1 MNQQKRLFLIVL
13 DSFGIGEMPDAHKWG
28 DEGSNTLRSVM
39 SHPAF
44 DCPTLGQMGLFHMDG
59 VATPDELSA
68 RPAPT
73 AAYARMTEASGGKDT
88 TIGHW
93 EIAGVISQNS
103 LPTYP
108 EGFPPEVLEEFT
120 RRTGYGVLCNR
131 PYSGTDVIRDYGE
144 EHLVTGKL
152 IVYTSADS
160 VFQIAAHED
169 KVPID
174 ELYRVCEITRDMLND
189 GWEGRHAVG
198 RVIAR
203 PFEGEAPFK
212 RTSRRHD
219 YSILPPAPTM
229 LDAIK
234 EAGMD
239 CIAVGKITDIF
250 VGQGITETIRTGS
263 NTEGM
268 ETTAEVALRDFNG
281 ICFTNL
287 VDFDMVY
294 GHRNDVGG
302 YAAALTRF
310 DKWLGDFL
318 PTLREDD
325 LLIITADHGC
335 DPATPSTDHS
345 REYTP
350 MLMYGKS
357 VTPRNLGTRKTFADI
372 GATVLDYLGVEVN
385 GLAGES
391 FLSAD
396 RLG

>member
-1 MNQQKRLFLIVL
+1 MNKRLFLIVL
-13 DSFGIGEMPDAHKWG
+13 DSFGIGEMPDAYKWN
-28 DEGSNTLRSVM
+28 DEGSNTLGAVRN
-39 SHPAF
+39 HPAF
-44 DCPTLGQMGLFHMDG
+44 HCPTMERLGLLHIDG
-59 VATPDELSA
+59 VSDPAFLA
-68 RPAPT
+68 GKPAPI

-93 EIAGVISQNS
+93 EISGIISPEP

-120 RRTGYGVLCNR
+120 RRTGYGVLCNK
-131 PYSGTDVIRDYGE
+131 PYSGTDVIRDFGE
-144 EHLVTGKL
+144 EHLRTGKL

-160 VFQIAAHED
+160 VFQVAAHED
-169 KVPID
+169 RVPVS
-174 ELYRVCEITRDMLND
+174 ELYRVCEIARDMLT
-189 GWEGRHAVG
+189 GEWGGKHAVG

-234 EAGMD
+234 AAGLD

-250 VGQGITETIRTGS
+250 VGQGITETVRTAN

-268 ETTAEVALRDFNG
+268 AATSAVAARDFRG

-294 GHRNDVGG
+294 GHRNNVEG
-302 YAAALTRF
+302 YAAALSAF
-310 DKWLGDFL
+310 DAWLAGFI
-318 PTLREDD
+318 PTLGEGD

-335 DPATPSTDHS
+335 DPSTPSTDHS

-350 MLMYGKS
+350 LLMYGQGI
-357 VTPRNLGTRKTFADI
+357 TPRSLGTRKTFADI
-372 GATVLDYLGVEVN
+372 SATVLDFLGV
-385 GLAGES
+385 
-391 FLSAD
+391 SAD
-396 RLG
+396 GSAGVSLLS

>member
-1 MNQQKRLFLIVL
+1 MNKRLFLIVL
-13 DSFGIGEMPDAHKWG
+13 DSFGIGEMPDAHKWN
-28 DEGSNTLRSVM
+28 DEGSNTLGAVRN
-39 SHPAF
+39 HPAF
-44 DCPTLGQMGLFHMDG
+44 HCPTMENLGLFHIDG
-59 VATPDELSA
+59 VSDPAELAGKSA
-68 RPAPT
+68 PI

-93 EIAGVISQNS
+93 EISGIISPEP

-120 RRTGYGVLCNR
+120 RRTGYGVLCNK

-144 EHLVTGKL
+144 EHLKTGKL

-169 KVPID
+169 KVPVP
-174 ELYRVCEITRDMLND
+174 ELYRVCEIARDMLTNAW
-189 GWEGRHAVG
+189 GGKHAVG

-234 EAGMD
+234 AAGMD
-239 CIAVGKITDIF
+239 SIAVGKITDIF

-263 NTEGM
+263 NAEGM
-268 ETTAEVALRDFNG
+268 AATSRVAERDFNG

-294 GHRNDVGG
+294 GHRNNVEG
-302 YAAALTRF
+302 YANALAEF
-310 DKWLGDFL
+310 DKWLADFI
-318 PTLREDD
+318 PAMKEND

-350 MLMYGKS
+350 MLMYGKGI
-357 VTPRNLGTRKTFADI
+357 TPENLDTRKTFADI
-372 GATVLDYLGVEVN
+372 AATALDYLGLPID

-391 FLSAD
+391 FLN
-396 RLG
+396 R

>member
-1 MNQQKRLFLIVL
+1 MNKRLFLIVL
-13 DSFGIGEMPDAHKWG
+13 DSFGIGEMPDAHKWN
-28 DEGSNTLRSVM
+28 DEGSNTLGAVRN
-39 SHPAF
+39 HPAF
-44 DCPTLGQMGLFHMDG
+44 ACPTMEGLGLFHIDG
-59 VATPDELSA
+59 VSDPAELAGKSA
-68 RPAPT
+68 PM
-73 AAYARMTEASGGKDT
+73 AAYARMNEASGGKDT

-93 EIAGVISQNS
+93 EISGIISPEP

-108 EGFPPEVLEEFT
+108 EGFPQEVLDEFT
-120 RRTGYGVLCNR
+120 RRTGYGVLCNK

-144 EHLVTGKL
+144 EHLATGKL

-169 KVPID
+169 KVPVP
-174 ELYRVCEITRDMLND
+174 ELYRVCEIARDMLTNAW
-189 GWEGRHAVG
+189 GGKHAVG

-234 EAGMD
+234 AAGMD
-239 CIAVGKITDIF
+239 SIAVGKITDIF

-263 NTEGM
+263 NAEGM
-268 ETTAEVALRDFNG
+268 AATSRVAERDFNG

-294 GHRNDVGG
+294 GHRNNVEG
-302 YAAALTRF
+302 YANALAEF
-310 DKWLGDFL
+310 DKWLADFI
-318 PTLREDD
+318 PAMKEND

-350 MLMYGKS
+350 MLMYGKGITS
-357 VTPRNLGTRKTFADI
+357 ENLGTRKTFADI
-372 GATVLDYLGVEVN
+372 AATVLEFLGLTNE

-391 FLSAD
+391 FLN
-396 RLG
+396 R

>member
-1 MNQQKRLFLIVL
+1 MNHNRLFLIVL
-13 DSFGIGEMPDAHKWG
+13 DSFGIGEMPDAANWN
-28 DEGSNTLRSVM
+28 DEGSNTLGAVRS
-39 SHPAF
+39 SPAF
-44 DCPTLGQMGLFHMDG
+44 NCPTMEKLGLFHIDG
-59 VATPDELSA
+59 VSDPAELVGKPTPV
-68 RPAPT
+68 
-73 AAYARMTEASGGKDT
+73 AAYARMNESSGGKDT

-93 EIAGVISQNS
+93 EISGIISPEP

-108 EGFPPEVLEEFT
+108 EGFPREVLEEFT
-120 RRTGYGVLCNR
+120 RRTGYGVLCNK
-131 PYSGTDVIRDYGE
+131 PYSGTDVIRDFGE
-144 EHLVTGKL
+144 EHLTTGKL

-169 KVPID
+169 KMPID
-174 ELYRVCEITRDMLND
+174 ELYRVCEIARDMLTNCW
-189 GWEGRHAVG
+189 GGKHAVG

-203 PFEGEAPFK
+203 PFEGVAPFK

-234 EAGMD
+234 SAGLD
-239 CIAVGKITDIF
+239 SIAVGKITDIF
-250 VGQGITETIRTGS
+250 VGQGITETIRTA
-263 NTEGM
+263 NNAEGM
-268 ETTAEVALRDFNG
+268 AATAKVAERDFHG

-294 GHRNDVGG
+294 GHRNNVEG
-302 YAAALTRF
+302 YANALTEF
-310 DKWLGDFL
+310 DRWLTDFI
-318 PTLREDD
+318 PTLREND

-357 VTPRNLGTRKTFADI
+357 VTPGSLGTRKTFADI
-372 GATVLDYLGVEVN
+372 SATVLEFLCVKAE
-385 GLAGES
+385 GLAGAS
-391 FLSAD
+391 FLK
-396 RLG
+396 

>member
-1 MNQQKRLFLIVL
+1 MNNRVFLIVL
-13 DSFGIGEMPDAHKWG
+13 DSFGIGEMPDSYKWN
-28 DEGSNTLRSVM
+28 DEGSNTLGAVRN
-39 SHPAF
+39 HPAF
-44 DCPTLGQMGLFHMDG
+44 NCPTMEKLGLFHIDG
-59 VATPDELSA
+59 VSDPAALTD
-68 RPAPT
+68 RPAPLAT
-73 AAYARMTEASGGKDT
+73 CARMTEASNGKDT

-93 EIAGVISQNS
+93 EISGIVSPRP

-108 EGFPPEVLEEFT
+108 NGFPAEVLEEFT
-120 RRTGYGVLCNR
+120 RRTGYGVLCNK

-144 EHLVTGKL
+144 EHLATGKL

-169 KVPID
+169 KVPVD
-174 ELYRVCEITRDMLND
+174 ELYRVCGIARDMLTEAW
-189 GWEGRHAVG
+189 GGKHAVG

-203 PFEGEAPFK
+203 PFEGEAPFR

-234 EAGMD
+234 AAGLD
-239 CIAVGKITDIF
+239 SIAVGKITDIF
-250 VGQGITETIRTGS
+250 VGQGITETLRTAG

-268 ETTAEVALRDFNG
+268 AATSGVAARDFHG

-294 GHRNDVGG
+294 GHRNNVEG
-302 YAAALTRF
+302 YAAALTEF
-310 DKWLGDFL
+310 DRWLAGFL
-318 PTLREDD
+318 PTLGEGD

-335 DPATPSTDHS
+335 DPATSSTDHS

-350 MLMYGKS
+350 MLMYGQGI
-357 VTPRNLGTRKTFADI
+357 TPRSLGTRRTFADI
-372 GATVLDYLGVEVN
+372 SATVLDFLGISAQ

-391 FLSAD
+391 FLA
-396 RLG
+396 